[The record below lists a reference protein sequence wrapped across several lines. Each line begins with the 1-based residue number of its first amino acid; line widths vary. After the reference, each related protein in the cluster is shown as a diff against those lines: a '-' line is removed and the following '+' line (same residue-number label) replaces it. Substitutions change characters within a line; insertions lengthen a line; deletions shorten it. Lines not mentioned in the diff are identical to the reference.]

1 MEEKIKSILSAY
13 PNKLILSNLTDKSYK
28 YKKTT
33 IVKKII
39 AGNGKMNMTPSQ
51 AVALVSF

>member
-33 IVKKII
+33 IVRELRAKRTWCYY
-39 AGNGKMNMTPSQ
+39 GLDQTSD
-51 AVALVSF
+51 